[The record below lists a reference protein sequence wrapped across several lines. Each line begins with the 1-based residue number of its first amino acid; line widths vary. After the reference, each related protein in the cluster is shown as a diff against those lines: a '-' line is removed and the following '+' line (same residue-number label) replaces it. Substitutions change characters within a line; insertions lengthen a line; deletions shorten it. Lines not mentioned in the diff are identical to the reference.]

1 MGHTAAGRP
10 FLVTMI
16 PIVRVLDP
24 IAENLD
30 FTFANGHV
38 SDMTLLVIDRA
49 AHIKQSSAVG
59 IGCYSA
65 DVSVRKIS
73 VALETSTAD
82 AAAET
87 AARHGVSLSSWL
99 NQAAVRALRVEAGL
113 LAVQA
118 WETEHGPLTANEL
131 GAADRFLAK
140 KQRKRA
146 S

>member
-1 MGHTAAGRP
+1 MQTA
-10 FLVTMI
+10 
-16 PIVRVLDP
+16 
-24 IAENLD
+24 
-30 FTFANGHV
+30 HC
-38 SDMTLLVIDRA
+38 
-49 AHIKQSSAVG
+49 KQSSAVG
-59 IGCYSA
+59 IGCYSGV
-65 DVSVRKIS
+65 VSVRKIS

-99 NQAAVRALRVEAGL
+99 NQAAERALRVEAGL

-146 S
+146 L

>member
-1 MGHTAAGRP
+1 MQTA
-10 FLVTMI
+10 
-16 PIVRVLDP
+16 
-24 IAENLD
+24 
-30 FTFANGHV
+30 HC
-38 SDMTLLVIDRA
+38 
-49 AHIKQSSAVG
+49 KQSSAVG
-59 IGCYSA
+59 IGCYSGV
-65 DVSVRKIS
+65 VSVRKIS

-99 NQAAVRALRVEAGL
+99 NQAAERALRVEAGL

-118 WETEHGPLTANEL
+118 WETEHGPLTVNEL